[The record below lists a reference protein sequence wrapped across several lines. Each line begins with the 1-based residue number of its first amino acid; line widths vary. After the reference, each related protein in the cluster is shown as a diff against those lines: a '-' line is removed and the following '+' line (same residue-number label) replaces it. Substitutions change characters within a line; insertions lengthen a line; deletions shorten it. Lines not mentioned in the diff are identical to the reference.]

1 LKLCG
6 WSDRIV
12 FWREQFKEVFI
23 LKIEIKKTEKSR
35 LQDVDF
41 DTLQFGEILSDH
53 MVVMDYEGGK
63 WLNPT
68 IVPYGAMEIYPALC
82 TFHYGQAIFEG
93 LKAFYGTDGQVKVF
107 RPDRY
112 HARMLKSSNRL
123 CIPEIDFETFIESL
137 RELLLLDKGWIP
149 RKRGYSLYI
158 RPFIIAMDN
167 FLGVRVSEKYRFM
180 IITSPVG
187 AYYKEGINPVKL
199 ITSGEYVRAVRG
211 GLGMAKTPANYAASL
226 YPGEEA
232 KHKGFTQVLWLDGI
246 ERKYIE
252 EVGTM
257 NICFVI
263 GDELVTPPLEG
274 SVLDGITRQTVIH
287 LWKDQGKKVTERR
300 ISIDEVIE
308 TSKSGAMKECFGTG
322 TAAVIS
328 PVGEI
333 QHGDVKVVIN
343 GGKIGPAAQSLY
355 DEITGIQYGER
366 PDRFGWSYTI

>member
-1 LKLCG
+1 LKLYE

-12 FWREQFKEVFI
+12 FRHKQFKEVFN
-23 LKIEIKKTEKSR
+23 LKIEITKTDKSR
-35 LQDVDF
+35 LHNVDF
-41 DTLQFGEILSDH
+41 DSLQFGEILSDH
-53 MVVMDYEGGK
+53 MVLMDYEGGK

-93 LKAFYGTDGQVKVF
+93 LKAFYGTDGQIKIF

-112 HARMLKSSNRL
+112 HARMLRSSNRL
-123 CIPEIDFETFIESL
+123 CIPDVDYETFIGSL
-137 RELLLLDKGWIP
+137 RELILLDKGWVP
-149 RKRGYSLYI
+149 RKKGYSLYI

-246 ERKYIE
+246 ERRYIE

-263 GDELVTPPLEG
+263 GDELVTPPMEG

-287 LWKDQGKKVTERR
+287 LWKDQGKKVVERR

-308 TSKSGAMKECFGTG
+308 TSRSGAMKECFGTG

-333 QHGDVKVVIN
+333 QHDNVKVVIN
-343 GGKIGPAAQSLY
+343 GGRIGPAAQSLY
-355 DEITGIQYGER
+355 DEITGIQYGDR
-366 PDRFGWSYTI
+366 PDRFGWCYTI